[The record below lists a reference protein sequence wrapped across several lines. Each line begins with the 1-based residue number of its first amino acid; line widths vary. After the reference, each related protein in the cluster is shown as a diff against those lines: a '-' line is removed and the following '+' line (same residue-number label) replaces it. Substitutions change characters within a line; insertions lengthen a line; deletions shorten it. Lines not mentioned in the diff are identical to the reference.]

1 MGPRVEV
8 HLDVVVLALGL
19 LLRLLQPLDEGLRL
33 LVDLGRRLFRH
44 VLLGDLKVEKSLK
57 FILFQKVYE
66 KDISTV
72 DFKKF
77 RLSKKSSVGMD

>member
-44 VLLGDLKVEKSLK
+44 VLLGDLKVEKSCK
-57 FILFQKVYE
+57 FILFSESIRKGHLHGRFQEV
-66 KDISTV
+66 
-72 DFKKF
+72 
-77 RLSKKSSVGMD
+77 